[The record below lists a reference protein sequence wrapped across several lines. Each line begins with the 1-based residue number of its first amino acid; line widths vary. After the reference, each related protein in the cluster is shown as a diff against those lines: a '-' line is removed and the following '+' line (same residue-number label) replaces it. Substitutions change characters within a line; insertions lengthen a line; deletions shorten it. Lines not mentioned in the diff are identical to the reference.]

1 MRPGSILFF
10 FLKKKA
16 VTISCD
22 PGQTVDEAECG
33 FITLSLCML
42 PSSCMLQLLES

>member
-10 FLKKKA
+10 KKKKA

-42 PSSCMLQLLES
+42 PSSCMLQLLEF

>member
-1 MRPGSILFF
+1 MRPGSTLFF
-10 FLKKKA
+10 FFKKA

-42 PSSCMLQLLES
+42 PSSCMLQLLEF

>member
-1 MRPGSILFF
+1 MRPGSI
-10 FLKKKA
+10 FLKKKKKA
-16 VTISCD
+16 VTFSCD

-42 PSSCMLQLLES
+42 PSSCMLQLLEF